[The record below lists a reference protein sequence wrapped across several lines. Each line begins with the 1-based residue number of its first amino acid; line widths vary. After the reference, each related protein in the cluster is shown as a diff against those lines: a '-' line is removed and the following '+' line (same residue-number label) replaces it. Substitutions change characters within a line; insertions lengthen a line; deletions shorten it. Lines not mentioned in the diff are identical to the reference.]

1 MKLHQPCTF
10 LNLAWLAVG
19 ATSTSPFIPF
29 LIPIGAYSRK
39 RKYKPNISTCKLLV
53 EPLLHKLMSAV
64 PTSLHPLS
72 PMTDAITVSI
82 VPI

>member
-1 MKLHQPCTF
+1 M
-10 LNLAWLAVG
+10 
-19 ATSTSPFIPF
+19 
-29 LIPIGAYSRK
+29 
-39 RKYKPNISTCKLLV
+39 LV

-82 VPI
+82 VPILLNVSVDKVIFQFSAKSNNTGTSVEVLYFRKHKGNIEMNTSH